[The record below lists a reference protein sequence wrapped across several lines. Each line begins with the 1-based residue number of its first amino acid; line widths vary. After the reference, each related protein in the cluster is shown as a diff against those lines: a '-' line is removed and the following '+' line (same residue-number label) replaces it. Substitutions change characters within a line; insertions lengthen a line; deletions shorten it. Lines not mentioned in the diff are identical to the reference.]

1 MGLSLNAPGSVQ
13 SAINITPLVDV
24 VLVLLIIFM
33 VAQPMMQHGYDG
45 AIPRPDHDIIE
56 PQPEGGFILRLDF
69 DPASGALGEIRL
81 NRELVPHAGLTG
93 RVQAEMQRLAPR
105 DRVVFID
112 CDDRVNYNDLMNAV
126 DELKRAGVTTV
137 GFAITPVAT
146 DA

>member
-1 MGLSLNAPGSVQ
+1 MSLSSHSPGAIQ
-13 SAINITPLVDV
+13 SEINITPLVDV

-45 AIPRPDHDIIE
+45 AIPLPA
-56 PQPEGGFILRLDF
+56 PPPVNAPPGFILSLST

-81 NRELVPHAGLTG
+81 NRELVPHAELAG

-112 CDDRVNYNDLMNAV
+112 CDDRVNYNDLLNAV

-137 GFAITPVAT
+137 GFATTPITAG
-146 DA
+146 A